1 MKRIVKFED
10 IDANGY
16 IDTEWEPEHG
26 VIISNIYQYGEY
38 DGDDS
43 DDNTGFLEFETPVGW
58 RKGWYV
64 GCSDTLILTFED
76 GSEAKFN
83 DMEHDVETLA
93 DKEREINRIID
104 EIRQLLFG
112 DDYIEEPETDM
123 PDIF

>member
-16 IDTEWEPEHG
+16 IDTEWEAEHG

-38 DGDDS
+38 DGDGG
-43 DDNTGFLEFETPVGW
+43 DNNGFLEFETPVGW

-83 DMEHDVETLA
+83 DMEHEDVRTRA
-93 DKEREINRIID
+93 DKEREINRVID